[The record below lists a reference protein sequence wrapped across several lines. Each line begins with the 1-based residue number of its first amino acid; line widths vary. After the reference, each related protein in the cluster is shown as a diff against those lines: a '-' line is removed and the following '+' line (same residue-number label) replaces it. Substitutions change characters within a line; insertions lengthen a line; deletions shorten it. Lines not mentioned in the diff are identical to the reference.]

1 MSREPLVAAPEALGF
16 GVPRALACGSC
27 FGIVVERRASNQLRV
42 QGLGFSTKRIRRARH
57 QGRGPTSHRSYA
69 RVRVALKLRPV
80 HPFLSCRG

>member
-57 QGRGPTSHRSYA
+57 QGRGPCTTPKHDLA
-69 RVRVALKLRPV
+69 PELC
-80 HPFLSCRG
+80 SCPSGP

>member
-57 QGRGPTSHRSYA
+57 QGRGPYILSFLVEDDRIG
-69 RVRVALKLRPV
+69 VAPIALYCVLV
-80 HPFLSCRG
+80 L